1 MGRRA
6 TVDLPVASI
15 GPHPMNAPERSQPQ
29 PGAERWEQLVAGV
42 REQGVLQPVLVV
54 TRDALIAARPELAD
68 AVGSYEHVLIYG
80 HRRRAAAIAAG
91 RDTIPATVDDSYAR
105 DNRDLV
111 AMAIE
116 NLGREDLT
124 PLQQALTYQQLMDVG
139 GRSQRALARELG
151 VNQAVI
157 SRRLAL
163 LRLGHAAREAVE
175 AGRLPVEDA
184 ATLAAQFPHAAAAAA
199 DDNANPGTAAE
210 RRRRDEAQQHAEDQE
225 HALRLVMSGSSVSQ
239 AAERVRTER
248 QARRDAA
255 DQGLSII
262 EPVRAFGASAARHRL
277 YDVEEIDAARE
288 ARTLVVAIDD
298 RTGELQHYTTRL
310 PETSEKFAEDSRRK
324 DEARRRREAQQNRRD
339 ACVAAVADT
348 PGRDLIA
355 GLVTTQYLHG
365 VTAIAG
371 RDDAFRLAHDWLSQ
385 HELADGAVD
394 EWREEIATTTDRS
407 QRQRAVW
414 SLALAGAEL
423 RLSTA
428 RHVWDGADR
437 AYLELLQ
444 ARAGYELTAWERQQL
459 DQPATGTENA

>member
-1 MGRRA
+1 
-6 TVDLPVASI
+6 
-15 GPHPMNAPERSQPQ
+15 MNAPERSQPQ

-54 TRDALIAARPELAD
+54 TREALIAARPELAD
-68 AVGSYEHVLIYG
+68 AVGSYAHVLIYG

-124 PLQQALTYQQLMDVG
+124 PIQQALTYKQLMEVG
-139 GRSQRALARELG
+139 GRSQRALSRELG

-163 LRLGHAAREAVE
+163 LRLGRAAREAVE
-175 AGRLPVEDA
+175 TGRLPVEDA
-184 ATLAAQFPHAAAAAA
+184 ATLAAQFPHAAAADDSA
-199 DDNANPGTAAE
+199 DPGTAAE

-225 HALRLVMSGSSVSQ
+225 HALRLVVSGSSVSQ

-288 ARTLVVAIDD
+288 ASTLVVAIDD
-298 RTGELQHYTTRL
+298 RTGGLQHYTTRL
-310 PETSEKFAEDSRRK
+310 PETPEKFAEDSRRK

-339 ACVAAVADT
+339 ACLDAVADT
-348 PGRDLIA
+348 PGRDVIA
-355 GLVTTQYLHG
+355 ALVTTQYLHG

-371 RDDAFRLAHDWLSQ
+371 RDETFRLAHDWLSQ

-444 ARAGYELTAWERQQL
+444 ARARYELTTWERQQL
-459 DQPATGTENA
+459 DQPVTGAENA